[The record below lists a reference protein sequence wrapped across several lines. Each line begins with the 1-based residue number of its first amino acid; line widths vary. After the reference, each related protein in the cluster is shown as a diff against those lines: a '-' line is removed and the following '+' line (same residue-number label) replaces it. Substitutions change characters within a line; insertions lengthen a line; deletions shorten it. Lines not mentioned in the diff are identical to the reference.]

1 MLIVSLFLKGQK
13 LIIFDQNIFRKTHT
27 NGSTNYY
34 KCNQLYCKKR
44 IVENENGINET
55 RSSKE
60 KEHNHDS
67 LMDEVQKRQK
77 INELKITAKY
87 TNEKTCSIISNVLKE
102 SPKPIKNIMPNRKN
116 LKQILNYTR
125 QKYTIKFVSTVLMI
139 KFMNFF
145 SFL

>member
-1 MLIVSLFLKGQK
+1 MV
-13 LIIFDQNIFRKTHT
+13 
-27 NGSTNYY
+27 
-34 KCNQLYCKKR
+34 
-44 IVENENGINET
+44 NENGIIET
-55 RSSKE
+55 PLSKE

-77 INELKITAKY
+77 INDLKITAKY
-87 TNEKTCSIISNVLKE
+87 TNEKTCSIISSVLKE